1 MSPLDPDFD
10 RFATSRAHQA
20 RAHRL
25 IPGGAHTYA
34 KGDDQMPEWMPVVVD
49 RGEGAHVW
57 DLDGNRFIEYGQGLR
72 AVTLGHAEPL
82 KPNQRIYRVTRLA
95 PRADCFRRT

>member
-49 RGEGAHVW
+49 RGEGAHAPNPSKTASPSALPTHTSPVVG
-57 DLDGNRFIEYGQGLR
+57 D
-72 AVTLGHAEPL
+72 P
-82 KPNQRIYRVTRLA
+82 KP
-95 PRADCFRRT
+95 P